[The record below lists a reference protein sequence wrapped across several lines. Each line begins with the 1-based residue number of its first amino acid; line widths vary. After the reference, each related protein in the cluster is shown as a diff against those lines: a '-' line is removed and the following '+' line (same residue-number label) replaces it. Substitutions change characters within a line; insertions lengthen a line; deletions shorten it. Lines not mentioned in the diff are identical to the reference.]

1 MAEAPNASI
10 TDRVRPVSAGGPV
23 SAVHFLKESAVFVL
37 GEESLL
43 LVDPDGGELRLPVH
57 DGGIMSSAAN
67 ETMIVTGGDDGRVV
81 LTGID
86 RAPKTIAADA
96 KRRWIDQVAIAPNG
110 AAAWSVGK
118 TAFARTPKGEEKSVE
133 LASSIGG
140 IAFAPKG
147 YRLALTQYN
156 GVALWFPNTAAA
168 PEFLEWKGSHLG
180 VTFSQDGKFLVTTMQ
195 DAMLHGWRLADSKHM
210 RMSGYAGKVRS
221 LSWTADGDLA
231 TSGADQLIVWPFQ
244 GKDGPMGKAPAMMAP
259 HKARVT
265 AVAAHPKQAVVLAG
279 YADGLVLML
288 RLKDGA
294 EILVRAGDDQ
304 PIGALAWSPRGERFA
319 FATEEG
325 SAGVVVI

>member
-1 MAEAPNASI
+1 MNTAPNASI
-10 TDRVRPVSAGGPV
+10 TDRVAPVNVGAPV
-23 SAVHFLKESAVFVL
+23 TAVHFLKDTAVFVL
-37 GEESLL
+37 GE
-43 LVDPDGGELRLPVH
+43 DELMFVAAAGSEARVKAH
-57 DGGIMSSAAN
+57 DGGIMSSASN
-67 ETMIVTGGDDGRVV
+67 GTQIITGGDDGKVV
-81 LTGID
+81 LTGAD
-86 RAPKTIAADA
+86 REPQTIATDA
-96 KRRWIDQVAIAPNG
+96 KKRWIDQVAIAPNG
-110 AAAWSVGK
+110 ATAWSVGK
-118 TAFARTPKGEEKSVE
+118 SATAREAKGAEKCVE

-156 GVALWFPNTAAA
+156 GVAMWFPNTAAA
-168 PEFLEWKGSHLG
+168 PEFLHWKGSHLG
-180 VTFSQDGKFLVTTMQ
+180 VVFSDDGKFLITTMQ
-195 DAMLHGWRLADSKHM
+195 DAMLHGWRLADNKHM

-231 TSGADQLIVWPFQ
+231 TSGADQLIIWPFQ

-265 AVAAHPKQAVVLAG
+265 TVAAHPKQSVILAG

-288 RLKDGA
+288 RIKDGA

-304 PIGALAWSPRGERFA
+304 PIAALGWSSRGDRFA

-325 SAGVVVI
+325 SAGIVMI